1 MIPFVRIRRA
11 LRYIIRAP
19 ASCKM
24 QRFGAFNTRI
34 FRGQEKT
41 LKTALQALDLSPH
54 YAVSHG
60 NFARVFV
67 REYAA

>member
-1 MIPFVRIRRA
+1 MIPFIHIRRA
-11 LRYIIRAP
+11 LRFTIRAP
-19 ASCKM
+19 VSCKM

-41 LKTALQALDLSPH
+41 SKTALQALDLLPH